1 MMPIIQIT
9 PPNIEVIKEKCFTR
23 EYYDYDDSHLIYRC
37 SDLGSLK
44 EISNMKKENSDLKQA
59 LIDIRKYI
67 DYTYEM
73 SIYTKSVSLFEEDIE
88 EISQIIDKVLGG
100 SNDNK

>member
-23 EYYDYDDSHLIYRC
+23 EYYDYDDSHLIYKC

-44 EISNMKKENSDLKQA
+44 EISTMKKENSDLKQA
-59 LIDIRKYI
+59 LIDISNLVKKDSTEIDGKYTEVCCSG
-67 DYTYEM
+67 D
-73 SIYTKSVSLFEEDIE
+73 DIL
-88 EISQIIDKVLGG
+88 QTIDKVLGG
-100 SNDNK
+100 IK

>member
-23 EYYDYDDSHLIYRC
+23 EYYDYDDSHLIYKC

-44 EISNMKKENSDLKQA
+44 EISTMKKENSDLKQA
-59 LIDIRKYI
+59 LIDISNLVKKDSTEIDGKYTEVCCSG
-67 DYTYEM
+67 D
-73 SIYTKSVSLFEEDIE
+73 DIL
-88 EISQIIDKVLGG
+88 QTIDKVLGRI
-100 SNDNK
+100 K